1 MIPPTA
7 ALSIGDVTEPDVGD
21 LRLLLVEDNPG
32 DAVLVR
38 EMLRIALDDRVE
50 LVHVESLSEACAQVL
65 AVGAACVLLDLSL
78 PDAVGL
84 EAVTQMQVAAPD
96 IPIVVLTGIDDE
108 TLALNA
114 VQHGAQDYLI
124 KGRVD
129 EVLIVRSIRY
139 AIERKRAEVAL
150 AHQALHDPLT
160 GLPNRALF
168 LDRLEQALARAQRSS
183 LGIAV
188 LFLDLDRFKV
198 INDSLGHDAGDRLL
212 VDVAHRL
219 RGVVRPG
226 DTVARFGGDEFT
238 ILCDDVARGERD
250 AVLIAERVAAAVG
263 APFTLDG
270 DEAFL
275 TTSLGIAL
283 TTGREDL
290 SAEALIRDAD
300 AAMYRAK
307 ERGKS
312 RYELFDSAM
321 RARAVDRLEIENA
334 LHRALDRGEFRVFYQ
349 PAVDLQTGDLVGVE
363 SLVRWQHP
371 ERGLVG
377 PDQFIALTEETGL
390 IVPLGSWV
398 LREACRQWKQWE
410 ESGTPTPRIS
420 VNLSARQLGQPD
432 LVDVVVDVLD
442 ETGMDPSRLSL
453 EITESTV
460 LEDTESALGTLEA
473 LRRHGVRIS
482 LDDFGTGYASLALLK
497 RLPVDELKVDRS
509 FVMGLGRDPQDSPI
523 VSTVVGLAEALG
535 LVAIAEGVETT
546 AQVEELRRIGCRY
559 AQGFYFARPQPAE
572 RMTTLLGGRLDVVGG
587 GDGAGA

>member
-1 MIPPTA
+1 MIPPTS
-7 ALSIGDVTEPDVGD
+7 ALPIGDVTESDAGE

-38 EMLRIALDDRVE
+38 EMLHTALEDQVE
-50 LVHVESLSEACAQVL
+50 LVHVEALEEACAQVL
-65 AVGAACVLLDLSL
+65 EVEAACVLLDLSL

-84 EAVTQMQVAAPD
+84 DAVTRMQAAAPD
-96 IPIVVLTGIDDE
+96 IPIVVLTGLDDE
-108 TLALNA
+108 TLALSA

-124 KGRVD
+124 KGQVD
-129 EVLIVRSIRY
+129 EVLIARSIRY

-160 GLPNRALF
+160 RLPNRALF

-183 LGIAV
+183 IGIAV

-212 VDVAHRL
+212 VDVANRL
-219 RGVVRPG
+219 QGVVRPG

-238 ILCDDVARGERD
+238 ILCDDVGGERD

-263 APFTLDG
+263 APFALDG
-270 DEAFL
+270 DDAFL

-283 TTGREDL
+283 TTGREN
-290 SAEALIRDAD
+290 SRAEALIRDAD

-321 RARAVDRLEIENA
+321 RARAVDRLDIENA

-349 PAVDLQTGDLVGVE
+349 PAVDLHTGDLVGIE

-371 ERGLVG
+371 ERGLIG

-398 LREACRQWKQWE
+398 LREACRQWKRWE
-410 ESGTPTPRIS
+410 EFGTPTPRIS
-420 VNLSARQLGQPD
+420 VNLSTRQLGQPD

-460 LEDTESALGTLEA
+460 LDDTESALGTLEA
-473 LRRHGVRIS
+473 LKGQGVRIS

-509 FVMGLGRDPQDSPI
+509 FVTGLGRDPQDSPI
-523 VSTVVGLAEALG
+523 VSTVVSLAAALG

-546 AQVEELRRIGCRY
+546 TQVEELRRVGCRY
-559 AQGFYFARPQPAE
+559 AQGYYFARPQPAE
-572 RMTTLLGGRLDVVGG
+572 RMTRLLGGRLDVVDGA
-587 GDGAGA
+587 DGAGA

>member
-1 MIPPTA
+1 MTPPTSA
-7 ALSIGDVTEPDVGD
+7 VSIGHITDANVED

-32 DAVLVR
+32 DAALVR
-38 EMLRIALDDRVE
+38 EMLRTALEDRVE
-50 LVHVESLSEACAQVL
+50 LIHVESLSEACAQVRK
-65 AVGAACVLLDLSL
+65 VGAACVLLDLSL
-78 PDAVGL
+78 PDAVGM
-84 EAVTQMQVAAPD
+84 EAVTQMQAAAPA
-96 IPIVVLTGIDDE
+96 IPIVVLSGLNDE
-108 TLALNA
+108 NLALNA

-129 EVLIVRSIRY
+129 EVLIARSIRY

-160 GLPNRALF
+160 ELPNRALF

-183 LGIAV
+183 VNVAV

-198 INDSLGHDAGDRLL
+198 VNDSLGHEAGDRLL
-212 VDVAHRL
+212 VDVANRL

-238 ILCDDVARGERD
+238 ILCDVRGERD
-250 AVLIAERVAAAVG
+250 AVLIAERVAAAVE
-263 APFTLDG
+263 APFTLD
-270 DEAFL
+270 DNEAFL

-283 TTGREDL
+283 TTGRVDAR
-290 SAEALIRDAD
+290 AEALIRDAD

-312 RYELFDSAM
+312 RYELFDSNM
-321 RARAVDRLEIENA
+321 RASAVDRLEIENA

-349 PAVDLQTGDLVGVE
+349 PAVDLLTGEPVGVE

-377 PDQFIALTEETGL
+377 PDEFIALTEETGL
-390 IVPLGSWV
+390 IVPLGAWV
-398 LREACRQWKQWE
+398 LREACRQWKVWE
-410 ESGTPTPRIS
+410 ESGTPAPRIA
-420 VNLSARQLGQPD
+420 VNLSTRQLGQPD
-432 LVDVVVDVLD
+432 LVEVVADVLE
-442 ETGMDPSRLSL
+442 ETGMDPAQLSL

-473 LRRHGVRIS
+473 LKRQGVRIS
-482 LDDFGTGYASLALLK
+482 LDDFGTGYSSLALLK

-509 FVMGLGRDPQDSPI
+509 FVMGLGRDPKDSPI

-535 LVAIAEGVETT
+535 LAAIAEGVETA
-546 AQVEELRRIGCRY
+546 AQAEELRRIGCRL

-572 RMTTLLGGRLDVVGG
+572 RTTPLLGGRLDGVDGG
-587 GDGAGA
+587 G

>member
-1 MIPPTA
+1 
-7 ALSIGDVTEPDVGD
+7 
-21 LRLLLVEDNPG
+21 
-32 DAVLVR
+32 
-38 EMLRIALDDRVE
+38 
-50 LVHVESLSEACAQVL
+50 
-65 AVGAACVLLDLSL
+65 
-78 PDAVGL
+78 
-84 EAVTQMQVAAPD
+84 
-96 IPIVVLTGIDDE
+96 
-108 TLALNA
+108 
-114 VQHGAQDYLI
+114 
-124 KGRVD
+124 
-129 EVLIVRSIRY
+129 
-139 AIERKRAEVAL
+139 
-150 AHQALHDPLT
+150 
-160 GLPNRALF
+160 
-168 LDRLEQALARAQRSS
+168 
-183 LGIAV
+183 V

-212 VDVAHRL
+212 VDVANRL

-238 ILCDDVARGERD
+238 ILCDDVAGGERD

-263 APFTLDG
+263 APFTLD
-270 DEAFL
+270 DNEAFL

-290 SAEALIRDAD
+290 RAEALIRDAD

-321 RARAVDRLEIENA
+321 RARAVDRLEVENA

-432 LVDVVVDVLD
+432 LVDVVVDALD

-473 LRRHGVRIS
+473 LRMQGVRIS

-509 FVMGLGRDPQDSPI
+509 FVKGLGRDPQDSPI
-523 VSTVVGLAEALG
+523 VSTVVGLAGALG

-559 AQGFYFARPQPAE
+559 AQGFYFARPQPPE
-572 RMTTLLGGRLDVVGG
+572 RMTTLLGGRLDVSAATTATAPELDPSRSRRVVGSGRGRRRYAPPLGLDGG
-587 GDGAGA
+587 GHHPALAQGRR

>member
-1 MIPPTA
+1 MTPPTS
-7 ALSIGDVTEPDVGD
+7 ALPIDAITDPDMSG
-21 LRLLLVEDNPG
+21 LRLLLVEDNAG

-38 EMLRIALDDRVE
+38 EMLRTALEDRVD
-50 LVHVESLSEACAQVL
+50 LVQVEAVSDACAQV
-65 AVGAACVLLDLSL
+65 GEIEPACVLLDLSL

-84 EAVTQMQVAAPD
+84 EAVTQMQAAAPD
-96 IPIVVLTGIDDE
+96 IPIVVLTGLDDE
-108 TLALNA
+108 HLALNA

-129 EVLIVRSIRY
+129 EVLISRSIRY

-183 LGIAV
+183 VSIAV

-198 INDSLGHDAGDRLL
+198 VNDSLGHEAGDRLL
-212 VDVAHRL
+212 VDVADRL
-219 RGVVRPG
+219 RGVIRPG

-238 ILCDDVARGERD
+238 ILCDVRGERD
-250 AVLIAERVAAAVG
+250 AVLIAERVAAAVE
-263 APFTLDG
+263 APFTLD
-270 DEAFL
+270 DNEAFL

-283 TTGREDL
+283 TTGREDPG
-290 SAEALIRDAD
+290 AEALIRDAD

-321 RARAVDRLEIENA
+321 RTRAVDRLEVENA

-349 PAVDLQTGDLVGVE
+349 PAVDLRMGELIGVE
-363 SLVRWQHP
+363 ALVRWQHP

-398 LREACRQWKQWE
+398 LREACRQWKRWE
-410 ESGTPTPRIS
+410 ESGTPTPRMS
-420 VNLSARQLGQPD
+420 VNLSTRQLGQPD
-432 LVDVVVDVLD
+432 LVDVVADVLE
-442 ETGMDPSRLSL
+442 ETGMEPGRLSL

-460 LEDTESALGTLEA
+460 LADTEAALDTLEA
-473 LRRHGVRIS
+473 LKRQGVRIS
-482 LDDFGTGYASLALLK
+482 LDDFGTGYSSLALLK
-497 RLPVDELKVDRS
+497 RIPVDELKVDRS
-509 FVMGLGRDPQDSPI
+509 FVAGLGLDPQDSPI

-535 LVAIAEGVETT
+535 LAAIAEGVETT
-546 AQVEELRRIGCRY
+546 AQAQELRRIGCRF
-559 AQGFYFARPQPAE
+559 AQGFYFARPQPSA
-572 RMTTLLGGRLDVVGG
+572 RMTALLGSRLDVVDDGG
-587 GDGAGA
+587 A

>member
-1 MIPPTA
+1 MTPIST
-7 ALSIGDVTEPDVGD
+7 LSIDDITDPEVGH
-21 LRLLLVEDNPG
+21 LRLLLVEDNVG

-38 EMLRIALDDRVE
+38 EMLRTALWDRVE
-50 LVHVESLSEACAQVL
+50 LVHVKALSDACAQV
-65 AVGAACVLLDLSL
+65 VGLEPACVLLDLSL
-78 PDAVGL
+78 PDAGGL
-84 EAVTQMQVAAPD
+84 EAVTQMQAAAPD
-96 IPIVVLTGIDDE
+96 IPIVVLSGRDDE
-108 TLALNA
+108 HLALNA

-129 EVLIVRSIRY
+129 EVLIARSVRY

-168 LDRLEQALARAQRSS
+168 LDRLENALARAQRGSV
-183 LGIAV
+183 GIGV

-198 INDSLGHDAGDRLL
+198 VNDSLGHEAGDRLL
-212 VDVAHRL
+212 LDVADRL

-238 ILCDDVARGERD
+238 ILCEIRGERD
-250 AVLIAERVAAAVG
+250 AVMIAERVAAAVE
-263 APFTLDG
+263 APFTLD
-270 DEAFL
+270 DNEAFL

-283 TTGREDL
+283 TMGREDAG
-290 SAEALIRDAD
+290 AEALIRDAD

-312 RYELFDSAM
+312 RYELFDSDM
-321 RARAVDRLEIENA
+321 RSRAVDRLEVENA

-349 PAVDLQTGDLVGVE
+349 PAVDLSTGEVIGVE
-363 SLVRWQHP
+363 ALVRWQHP

-398 LREACRQWKQWE
+398 LREACRQWKRWE
-410 ESGTPTPRIS
+410 ESGTPAPRMS

-432 LVDVVVDVLD
+432 LVDVVAEALQ
-442 ETGMDPSRLSL
+442 ETGMEPGRLSL

-460 LEDTESALGTLEA
+460 LADTEPALAALEA
-473 LRRHGVRIS
+473 LKRIGVRIS
-482 LDDFGTGYASLALLK
+482 LDDFGTGYSSLALLK
-497 RLPVDELKVDRS
+497 RIPVDELKVDRS
-509 FVMGLGRDPQDSPI
+509 FVAGLGLDPQDSPI
-523 VSTVVGLAEALG
+523 VSTVIGLAEALG
-535 LVAIAEGVETT
+535 LAAVAEGVETS
-546 AQVEELRRIGCRY
+546 AQAEELRRIGCLY
-559 AQGFYFARPQPAE
+559 AQGFYFARPQPAD
-572 RMTTLLGGRLDVVGG
+572 RMTMLLGSRLDVVD
-587 GDGAGA
+587 GDVG

>member
-1 MIPPTA
+1 MTPLST
-7 ALSIGDVTEPDVGD
+7 LSIDDITDPEVSD
-21 LRLLLVEDNPG
+21 LRLLLVEDNVG

-38 EMLRIALDDRVE
+38 EMLRTALWDRVE
-50 LVHVESLSEACAQVL
+50 LVHVKVLSDACAQVGGL
-65 AVGAACVLLDLSL
+65 EPACVLLDLSL

-84 EAVTQMQVAAPD
+84 EAVTQMKAAAPD
-96 IPIVVLTGIDDE
+96 IPIVVLSGLDDE
-108 TLALNA
+108 HLALNA

-129 EVLIVRSIRY
+129 EVLISRSIRY

-168 LDRLEQALARAQRSS
+168 LDRLENALARAQRGSA
-183 LGIAV
+183 GIGV

-198 INDSLGHDAGDRLL
+198 VNDSLGHEAGDRLL
-212 VDVAHRL
+212 LDVANRL

-238 ILCDDVARGERD
+238 ILCDVRDERD
-250 AVLIAERVAAAVG
+250 AVLIAERVAAAVE
-263 APFTLDG
+263 APFTLD
-270 DEAFL
+270 DNEAFL

-283 TTGREDL
+283 TTGREEAD
-290 SAEALIRDAD
+290 AEALIRDAD

-312 RYELFDSAM
+312 RYELFDSDM
-321 RARAVDRLEIENA
+321 RSRAVDRLEVENA
-334 LHRALDRGEFRVFYQ
+334 LHGALDRGEFRIFYQ
-349 PAVDLQTGDLVGVE
+349 PAVDLRTGEVIGVE
-363 SLVRWQHP
+363 ALVRWQHP

-398 LREACRQWKQWE
+398 LREACRQWRRWE
-410 ESGTPTPRIS
+410 DSGTPTPRMS

-432 LVDVVVDVLD
+432 LVDVVAEALQ
-442 ETGMDPSRLSL
+442 ETGMDPGRLSL

-460 LEDTESALGTLEA
+460 LADTESALATLEA
-473 LRRHGVRIS
+473 LKRHGVRIS
-482 LDDFGTGYASLALLK
+482 LDDFGTGYSSLALLK
-497 RLPVDELKVDRS
+497 RIPVDELKVDRS
-509 FVMGLGRDPQDSPI
+509 FVAGLGLDPQDSPI
-523 VSTVVGLAEALG
+523 VSTVIGLAEALG
-535 LVAIAEGVETT
+535 LAAGAEGVETS
-546 AQVEELRRIGCRY
+546 AQAEELRRIGCLD
-559 AQGFYFARPQPAE
+559 AQGFYFARPQPPE
-572 RMTTLLGGRLDVVGG
+572 RMTMLLGSRLDVVD
-587 GDGAGA
+587 GDAD

>member
-1 MIPPTA
+1 MIPPA
-7 ALSIGDVTEPDVGD
+7 SALPIGDVAAPEMER
-21 LRLLLVEDNPG
+21 LRVLLVEDNPG

-38 EMLRIALDDRVE
+38 EMLRTALDGHVDV
-50 LVHVESLSEACAQVL
+50 VHLEALSEARRQVREL
-65 AVGAACVLLDLSL
+65 DAACVLLDLSL

-84 EAVTQMQVAAPD
+84 EAVTQMQAAAPD
-96 IPIVVLTGIDDE
+96 IPIVVLSGIEDE
-108 TLALNA
+108 SLALRA
-114 VQHGAQDYLI
+114 VAHGAQDYLI

-129 EVLIVRSIRY
+129 EVLISRSIRY

-168 LDRLEQALARAQRSS
+168 LDRLEQALARARRSPV
-183 LGIAV
+183 GIAV

-198 INDSLGHDAGDRLL
+198 VNDSLGHEAGDRLL

-219 RGVVRPG
+219 RDVVRPG

-238 ILCDDVARGERD
+238 ILCDVRGEHD
-250 AVLIAERVAAAVG
+250 AVLIAERVAAAVE
-263 APFTLDG
+263 APFTLD
-270 DEAFL
+270 DNEAFL
-275 TTSLGIAL
+275 TASLGIAL
-283 TTGREDL
+283 TTEHEAARG
-290 SAEALIRDAD
+290 EALIRDAD

-321 RARAVDRLEIENA
+321 RARAVERLAVENE

-349 PAVDLQTGDLVGVE
+349 PAVDLQTRETVGVE
-363 SLVRWQHP
+363 ALVRWQHP

-390 IVPLGSWV
+390 IVPLGAWV
-398 LREACRQWKQWE
+398 LREACRQWRQWE
-410 ESGTPTPRIS
+410 QSGIRIPRIS
-420 VNLSARQLGQPD
+420 VNLSTRQLGQPD
-432 LVDVVVDVLD
+432 LVDAVVDVLE
-442 ETGMDPSRLSL
+442 ETGMDPGQLWL

-460 LEDTESALGTLEA
+460 LEDTESALVTLEA
-473 LRRHGVRIS
+473 LKGKGVRIS
-482 LDDFGTGYASLALLK
+482 LDDFGTGYSSLALLK

-523 VSTVVGLAEALG
+523 VSTVIGLAEALG
-535 LVAIAEGVETT
+535 LAAIAEGVETA
-546 AQVEELRRIGCRY
+546 AQADELLRIGCRF
-559 AQGFYFARPQPAE
+559 AQGYYFARPQPPE
-572 RMTTLLGGRLDVVGG
+572 RMTALLRSGLDIGDDGG
-587 GDGAGA
+587 A

>member
-1 MIPPTA
+1 MIPSA
-7 ALSIGDVTEPDVGD
+7 SALSISDVTESDVGQ

-38 EMLRIALDDRVE
+38 EMLRVALEDQVE
-50 LVHVESLSEACAQVL
+50 LVHVETLADARTQV
-65 AVGAACVLLDLSL
+65 VETKAACVLLDLSL
-78 PDAVGL
+78 PDAVEL
-84 EAVTQMQVAAPD
+84 EAVTQMQAAAPD
-96 IPIVVLTGIDDE
+96 IPIVVLTGLDDE
-108 TLALNA
+108 NLALNA

-129 EVLIVRSIRY
+129 DVLIARSIRY

-198 INDSLGHDAGDRLL
+198 VNDSLGHDAGDRLL
-212 VDVAHRL
+212 VDVAYRL

-238 ILCDDVARGERD
+238 ILCDDVGGERD

-263 APFTLDG
+263 APFTLD
-270 DEAFL
+270 DNEAFL

-283 TTGREDL
+283 TTGRED
-290 SAEALIRDAD
+290 SRAEALIRDAD

-349 PAVDLQTGDLVGVE
+349 PAVDLQTGELAGVE
-363 SLVRWQHP
+363 SLVRWEHP
-371 ERGLVG
+371 TRGLVG

-398 LREACRQWKQWE
+398 LREACRQWKRWE
-410 ESGTPTPRIS
+410 EAGTPTPRIS
-420 VNLSARQLGQPD
+420 VNLSTRQLGQPD
-432 LVDVVVDVLD
+432 LVDVVADVLD
-442 ETGMDPSRLSL
+442 ETGMDPARLSL

-460 LEDTESALGTLEA
+460 LEDTESALQTLEA
-473 LRRHGVRIS
+473 LKGQGVRIS

-523 VSTVVGLAEALG
+523 VSTVVGLAGALG
-535 LVAIAEGVETT
+535 LVAIAEGVETA

-559 AQGFYFARPQPAE
+559 AQGFYFARPQPPE
-572 RMTTLLGGRLDVVGG
+572 RMASLLGSRLDVVDGRE
-587 GDGAGA
+587 GAGA

>member
-1 MIPPTA
+1 MIPPTS
-7 ALSIGDVTEPDVGD
+7 ALPIDDITDPDMSG
-21 LRLLLVEDNPG
+21 LRLLLVEDNDG

-38 EMLRIALDDRVE
+38 EMLRTALEDRVD
-50 LVHVESLSEACAQVL
+50 LVQVEAVSDACAQV
-65 AVGAACVLLDLSL
+65 GEIEPACVLLDLSL

-84 EAVTQMQVAAPD
+84 EAVTQMQAAAPD
-96 IPIVVLTGIDDE
+96 IPIVVLTGLDDE
-108 TLALNA
+108 HLALNA

-129 EVLIVRSIRY
+129 EVLISRSIRY

-183 LGIAV
+183 VSIAV

-198 INDSLGHDAGDRLL
+198 VNDSLGHEAGDRLL
-212 VDVAHRL
+212 VDVADRL
-219 RGVVRPG
+219 RGVIRPG

-238 ILCDDVARGERD
+238 ILCDVRGERD
-250 AVLIAERVAAAVG
+250 AVLIAERVAAAVE
-263 APFTLDG
+263 APFTLD
-270 DEAFL
+270 DNEAFL

-283 TTGREDL
+283 TTGREDPG
-290 SAEALIRDAD
+290 AEALIRDAD

-321 RARAVDRLEIENA
+321 RTRAVDRLEVENA

-349 PAVDLQTGDLVGVE
+349 PAVDLRMGELIGIE
-363 SLVRWQHP
+363 ALVRWQHP

-398 LREACRQWKQWE
+398 LREACRQWKRWE
-410 ESGTPTPRIS
+410 ESGTPTPRMS
-420 VNLSARQLGQPD
+420 VNLSTRQLGQTD
-432 LVDVVVDVLD
+432 LVDVVADVLE
-442 ETGMDPSRLSL
+442 ETGMEPGRLSL

-460 LEDTESALGTLEA
+460 LADTEAALDTLEA
-473 LRRHGVRIS
+473 LKRQGVRIS
-482 LDDFGTGYASLALLK
+482 LDDFGTGYSSLALLK
-497 RLPVDELKVDRS
+497 RIPVDELKVDRS
-509 FVMGLGRDPQDSPI
+509 FVAGLGLDPQDSPI

-535 LVAIAEGVETT
+535 LAAIAEGVETT
-546 AQVEELRRIGCRY
+546 AQAQELRRVGCRF
-559 AQGFYFARPQPAE
+559 AQGFYFARPQPSA
-572 RMTTLLGGRLDVVGG
+572 RMTTLLGSRLDVVDDGG
-587 GDGAGA
+587 A

>member
-1 MIPPTA
+1 MTPPTSA
-7 ALSIGDVTEPDVGD
+7 ISIGHITDANVED

-32 DAVLVR
+32 DAALVR
-38 EMLRIALDDRVE
+38 EMLRTALEDRVE
-50 LVHVESLSEACAQVL
+50 LIHVESLSEACAQVRK
-65 AVGAACVLLDLSL
+65 VGAACVLLDLSL
-78 PDAVGL
+78 PDAVGM
-84 EAVTQMQVAAPD
+84 EAVTQMQAAAPA
-96 IPIVVLTGIDDE
+96 IPIVVLSGLNDE

-129 EVLIVRSIRY
+129 EVLIARSIRY

-160 GLPNRALF
+160 ELPNRALF

-183 LGIAV
+183 VNVAV

-198 INDSLGHDAGDRLL
+198 VNDSLGHEAGDRLL
-212 VDVAHRL
+212 VDVANRL

-238 ILCDDVARGERD
+238 ILCDVRGERD
-250 AVLIAERVAAAVG
+250 AVLIAERVAAAVE
-263 APFTLDG
+263 APFTLD
-270 DEAFL
+270 DNEAFL

-283 TTGREDL
+283 TTGRVDAR
-290 SAEALIRDAD
+290 AEALIRDAD

-312 RYELFDSAM
+312 RYELFDSNM
-321 RARAVDRLEIENA
+321 RASAVDRLEIENA

-349 PAVDLQTGDLVGVE
+349 PAVDLLTGEPIGVE

-377 PDQFIALTEETGL
+377 PDEFIALTEETGL
-390 IVPLGSWV
+390 IVPLGAWV
-398 LREACRQWKQWE
+398 LREACRQWKVWE
-410 ESGTPTPRIS
+410 ESGTPAPRIA
-420 VNLSARQLGQPD
+420 VNLSTRQLGQPD
-432 LVDVVVDVLD
+432 LVEVVADVLE
-442 ETGMDPSRLSL
+442 ETGMDPAQLSL

-473 LRRHGVRIS
+473 LKRQGVRIS
-482 LDDFGTGYASLALLK
+482 LDDFGTGYSSLALLK

-509 FVMGLGRDPQDSPI
+509 FVMGLGRDPKDSPI

-535 LVAIAEGVETT
+535 LAAIAEGVETA
-546 AQVEELRRIGCRY
+546 AQAEELRRIGCRL

-572 RMTTLLGGRLDVVGG
+572 RTTPLLGGRLDGVDGG
-587 GDGAGA
+587 G

>member
-1 MIPPTA
+1 MIPPTS
-7 ALSIGDVTEPDVGD
+7 ALPIGDVTESDAGE

-38 EMLRIALDDRVE
+38 EMLHTALEDQVE
-50 LVHVESLSEACAQVL
+50 LVHVDALEQACAQVL
-65 AVGAACVLLDLSL
+65 EVEAACVLLDLSL

-84 EAVTQMQVAAPD
+84 DAVTRMQAAAPD
-96 IPIVVLTGIDDE
+96 IPIVVLTGLDDE
-108 TLALNA
+108 TLALSA

-124 KGRVD
+124 KGQVD
-129 EVLIVRSIRY
+129 EGLIARSIRY

-160 GLPNRALF
+160 RLPNRALF

-183 LGIAV
+183 IGIAV

-212 VDVAHRL
+212 VDVANRL
-219 RGVVRPG
+219 QGVVRPG

-238 ILCDDVARGERD
+238 ILCDDVGGERD

-263 APFTLDG
+263 APFTLD
-270 DEAFL
+270 DNEAFL

-283 TTGREDL
+283 TTGREN
-290 SAEALIRDAD
+290 SRAEALIRDAD

-321 RARAVDRLEIENA
+321 RARAVDRLDIENA

-349 PAVDLQTGDLVGVE
+349 PAVDLQTGDLVGIE

-398 LREACRQWKQWE
+398 LREACRQWKRWE

-442 ETGMDPSRLSL
+442 ETGMDPARLSL

-473 LRRHGVRIS
+473 LKGQGVRIS

-509 FVMGLGRDPQDSPI
+509 FVTGLGRDPQDSPI
-523 VSTVVGLAEALG
+523 VSTVVRLAAALG

-546 AQVEELRRIGCRY
+546 TQVEELRRVGCRY
-559 AQGFYFARPQPAE
+559 AQGYYFARPQPAE
-572 RMTTLLGGRLDVVGG
+572 RMTRLLGRRLDVVDG